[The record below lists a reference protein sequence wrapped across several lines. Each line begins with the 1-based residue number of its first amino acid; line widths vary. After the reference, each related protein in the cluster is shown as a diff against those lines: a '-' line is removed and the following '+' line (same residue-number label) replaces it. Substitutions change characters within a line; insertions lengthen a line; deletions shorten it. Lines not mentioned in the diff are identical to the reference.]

1 MRLIDVNRTC
11 KVTKVGRCRNSKY
24 SYYCSTYL
32 GCDYI
37 HFVLLQGGQ
46 VIKYTAMLACGNYN
60 GVIGFAKAKAPAVP
74 IALQK
79 VSISL

>member
-1 MRLIDVNRTC
+1 MR
-11 KVTKVGRCRNSKY
+11 
-24 SYYCSTYL
+24 
-32 GCDYI
+32 
-37 HFVLLQGGQ
+37 QGGQ

-79 VSISL
+79 VSELNMHSNLYCCLRICESTLKGITSPDCLVNKKMFHL